1 MAVAPVSVSHSP
13 ATGSSTAYAD
23 RRAELMRRIG
33 PDAALLLASPP
44 EQLRNGDTHFKF
56 RQDSDI
62 LYLTGF
68 EEPGAVVVL
77 RPGHEKTRFAMLVR
91 PRDPAEET
99 WTGRRAGVEGAVR
112 DFGADAAFPAA
123 ELDARLAELVAGA
136 QEIHYPFGREPAL
149 DAAVARLLGRLR
161 VAERRGARAP
171 VRLCDARVTL
181 HEMRLIKSPQE
192 VAIQRRAAEITAE
205 AHIAAMLAAKGSGS
219 EHEIEALIDYTFR
232 KNGGTGPGY
241 PTIVG
246 SGDNATILHYVEN
259 RAPLVRGQLLLVDAG
274 CEIDGYTADVTRT
287 SPIGARFSPA
297 QRRLYE
303 AVLETQIAA
312 IEAVKPGA
320 TLDGIHNQVVEQLT
334 RHMVALGLLAG
345 EVPALIEAG
354 AHKKFYMHRTSHWLG
369 MDVHDVGFYSEG
381 GVSRPLAPGMVLTI
395 EPGLYVAADAPV
407 PAEYRGLGV
416 RIEDDILVTADG
428 YDNLTLS
435 TPKSVD
441 DIEALTA

>member
-1 MAVAPVSVSHSP
+1 MAVAPVSTISAP
-13 ATGSSTAYAD
+13 AAAPYAE
-23 RRAELMRRIG
+23 RRAELMRRLG
-33 PDAALLLASPP
+33 PRGALVLASPP
-44 EQLRNGDTHFKF
+44 EHLRNGDTHFKF

-68 EEPGAVVVL
+68 EEPGTVVVL
-77 RPGHEKTRFAMLVR
+77 RPGHATMPFVLFVR

-99 WTGRRAGVEGAVR
+99 WTGRRAGVDGAVR
-112 DFGADAAFPAA
+112 DFGADAAFVAA
-123 ELDARLAELVAGA
+123 ELDDRLADLVAGA
-136 QEIHYPFGREPAL
+136 EEIHFPFGREPAL
-149 DAAVARLLGRLR
+149 DATIARLLGRLR
-161 VAERRGARAP
+161 VAERRGVRAP
-171 VRLCDARVTL
+171 VRLVDARATL

-192 VAIQRRAAEITAE
+192 IAIQRRAAEITAE
-205 AHIAAMLAAKGSGS
+205 AHIGAMLAAKTAAG
-219 EHEIEALIDYTFR
+219 EHEIEALVDYTFR

-246 SGDNATILHYVEN
+246 GGANATILHYVEN
-259 RAPLVRGQLLLVDAG
+259 SAPLVRGQLLLIDAG

-320 TLDGIHNQVVEQLT
+320 TLDAIHKQVVEQLT
-334 RHMVALGLLAG
+334 RHMVALGLLTG
-345 EVPALIEAG
+345 DVPALVEAN
-354 AHKKFYMHRTSHWLG
+354 AFRAFYMHRTSHWLG
-369 MDVHDVGFYSEG
+369 LDVHDVGFYSEG
-381 GVSRPLAPGMVLTI
+381 GAARPLVPGMVLTI

-407 PAEYRGLGV
+407 PSEYRGLGV

-428 YDNLTLS
+428 YENLTIT
-435 TPKSVD
+435 TPKSVT

>member
-1 MAVAPVSVSHSP
+1 MAVAPVSTVSPPVSQP
-13 ATGSSTAYAD
+13 TPYAE
-23 RRAELMRRIG
+23 RRTELMRRIG
-33 PDAALLLASPP
+33 PNGALLLASPP
-44 EQLRNGDTHFKF
+44 EHLRNGDTHFKF

-68 EEPGAVVVL
+68 EEPGALVVL
-77 RPGHEKTRFAMLVR
+77 RPGHEAMRFVMFVR

-112 DFGADAAFPAA
+112 DFGADAAFTPA
-123 ELDARLAELVAGA
+123 ELDGKLAEILAGA
-136 QEIHYPFGREPAL
+136 EEIHFPFGREPAL

-161 VAERRGARAP
+161 VAERRGTRAP
-171 VRLCDARVTL
+171 LRLVDARLTL

-205 AHIAAMLAAKGSGS
+205 AHIAAMIAARAAVG

-246 SGDNATILHYVEN
+246 GGDNATILHYVEN

-287 SPIGARFSPA
+287 SPIGARFSAA

-320 TLDGIHNQVVEQLT
+320 TLDGIHKQVVEQLT
-334 RHMVALGLLAG
+334 RHMVSLGLLSG
-345 EVPALIEAG
+345 DVPALIEAG
-354 AHKKFYMHRTSHWLG
+354 AFKQFYMHRTSHWLG

-381 GVSRPLAPGMVLTI
+381 GASRPLLPGMVLTI
-395 EPGLYVAADAPV
+395 EPGLYVAADAQV

-416 RIEDDILVTADG
+416 RIEDDILVTKDG
-428 YDNLTLS
+428 YDNLTVT
-435 TPKSVD
+435 TPKSVA
-441 DIEALTA
+441 DIESLTT

>member
-1 MAVAPVSVSHSP
+1 MAVAPVSTVPSATSP
-13 ATGSSTAYAD
+13 APYAE

-33 PDAALLLASPP
+33 PDAALVLASPP
-44 EQLRNGDTHFKF
+44 EQLRNGDTHYKF

-68 EEPGAVVVL
+68 EEPGTVVVL
-77 RPGHEKTRFAMLVR
+77 RPGHDKSRFVLFVR

-112 DFGADAAFPAA
+112 DFGADAAFAA
-123 ELDARLAELVAGA
+123 GELDSRLAEVLAGA
-136 QEIHYPFGREPAL
+136 QEIHFPFGREPTL

-161 VAERRGARAP
+161 VAERRGTRAP
-171 VRLCDARVTL
+171 VRLVDARVTL
-181 HEMRLIKSPQE
+181 HEMRLIKSAQE
-192 VAIQRRAAEITAE
+192 IAIQRRAAEITAE
-205 AHIAAMLAAKGSGS
+205 AHIGAMLAAKDAAS
-219 EHEIEALIDYTFR
+219 EHEIEALVDYTFR

-246 SGDNATILHYVEN
+246 GGANATILHYVEN
-259 RAPLVRGQLLLVDAG
+259 RAPLVRGQLLLIDAG

-320 TLDGIHNQVVEQLT
+320 TLDAIHKQVVEQLT
-334 RHMVALGLLAG
+334 RHMVALGLLTG
-345 EVPALIEAG
+345 DVPALIESNAY
-354 AHKKFYMHRTSHWLG
+354 KTFYMHRTSHWLG
-369 MDVHDVGFYSEG
+369 LDVHDVGFYSEG
-381 GVSRPLAPGMVLTI
+381 GASRPLVPGMVLTI
-395 EPGLYVAADAPV
+395 EPGLYVAEDAAAP
-407 PAEYRGLGV
+407 PEYRGLGV

-428 YDNLTLS
+428 HDNLTAA

-441 DIEALTA
+441 DIESLTA

>member
-1 MAVAPVSVSHSP
+1 MAVAPVSSAP
-13 ATGSSTAYAD
+13 APGVAAPPYAD
-23 RRAELMRRIG
+23 RRAELMRRLG

-68 EEPGAVVVL
+68 EEPGTVVVV
-77 RPGHEKTRFAMLVR
+77 RPGHETMRFVLFVR

-112 DFGADAAFPAA
+112 DFHADAAFTPA
-123 ELDARLAELVAGA
+123 ELDDKLAQILAGV

-161 VAERRGARAP
+161 VQERRGTRAP
-171 VRLCDARVTL
+171 VRLVDARVTL

-205 AHIAAMLAAKGSGS
+205 AHIAAMLAAKSAAS
-219 EHEIEALIDYTFR
+219 EHEIEALVDYTFR

-246 SGDNATILHYVEN
+246 GGANATILHYVEN
-259 RAPLVRGQLLLVDAG
+259 RARLVRGELLLVDAG

-303 AVLETQIAA
+303 AVLETQVEA

-320 TLDGIHNQVVEQLT
+320 TLDAIHKQVVERLT
-334 RHMVALGLLAG
+334 KHLVTLGLLTG
-345 EVPALIEAG
+345 DVPALIESG
-354 AHKKFYMHRTSHWLG
+354 AHKAFYMHRTSHWLG

-381 GVSRPLAPGMVLTI
+381 GVSRPLVPGMVLTI
-395 EPGLYVAADAPV
+395 EPGLYVAEDAPV
-407 PAEYRGLGV
+407 PPEYRGLGI

-428 YDNLTLS
+428 HDNLTIA
-435 TPKSVD
+435 TPKSVA
-441 DIEALTA
+441 DIEDLTA

>member
-1 MAVAPVSVSHSP
+1 MAVAPVSTDSVP
-13 ATGSSTAYAD
+13 ASAPTPYAE

-33 PDAALLLASPP
+33 PNGALLLASPP
-44 EQLRNGDTHFKF
+44 EHLRNGDTHFKF

-77 RPGHEKTRFAMLVR
+77 RPGHETTRFVMFVR

-112 DFGADAAFPAA
+112 DFGADAAFTPA
-123 ELDARLAELVAGA
+123 ELDGKLAEVLAGA
-136 QEIHYPFGREPAL
+136 EEIHFPFGREPAL

-161 VAERRGARAP
+161 VAERRGTRAP
-171 VRLCDARVTL
+171 LRLVDARLTL
-181 HEMRLIKSPQE
+181 HEMRLVKSPQE

-205 AHIAAMLAAKGSGS
+205 AHIAAMIAARAAAG
-219 EHEIEALIDYTFR
+219 EHEIEALVDYTFR

-246 SGDNATILHYVEN
+246 GGDNATILHYVEN

-320 TLDGIHNQVVEQLT
+320 TLDGIHKQVVEQLT
-334 RHMVALGLLAG
+334 RHMVSLGLLSG
-345 EVPALIEAG
+345 DVPALIEAG
-354 AHKKFYMHRTSHWLG
+354 AFKQFYMHRTSHWLG

-381 GVSRPLAPGMVLTI
+381 GASRPLVPGMVLTI
-395 EPGLYVAADAPV
+395 EPGLYVAADAHV

-416 RIEDDILVTADG
+416 RIEDDILVTKDG
-428 YDNLTLS
+428 YDNLTVT
-435 TPKSVD
+435 TPKSVA
-441 DIEALTA
+441 DIESLTT